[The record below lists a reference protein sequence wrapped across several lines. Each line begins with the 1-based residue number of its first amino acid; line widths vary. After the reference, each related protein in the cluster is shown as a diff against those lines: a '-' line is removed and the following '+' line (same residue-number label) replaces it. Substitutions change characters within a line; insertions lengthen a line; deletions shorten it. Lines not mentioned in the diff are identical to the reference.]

1 MRFTKEREALFRCVE
16 NTKQFATG
24 KKQQKLLRRLEKS
37 ATKMTKEDED
47 YFQKN
52 ISGYETRLTWETALE
67 NSYQSILDL
76 EKERL
81 QLLCTILNT
90 YNQHLSHFGQNLIA
104 IHSAVSQVDAEKD
117 WKKCQCPLLKPNL
130 SSY

>member
-24 KKQQKLLRRLEKS
+24 KKQQK
-37 ATKMTKEDED
+37 
-47 YFQKN
+47 
-52 ISGYETRLTWETALE
+52 
-67 NSYQSILDL
+67 SILDL

-81 QLLCTILNT
+81 QLLCNILNT

-104 IHSAVSQVDAEKD
+104 IHSAISQVDAEKD
-117 WKKCQCPLLKPNL
+117 IQTLLEEMSVFSPETKSEFL
-130 SSY
+130 LMDYYVRQFSLISFLMRSLF